1 MKILLTND
9 DGINAEGIQ
18 VLAKHLEK
26 NNEVIIAAPSEQK
39 SASSHSITVR
49 TGLLVKEQKL
59 PGIKSRAYSITG
71 TPADCVRLA
80 VDKLVDGKVDM
91 VISGINQGYNVG
103 IDVVYSGT
111 VSAAI
116 EAAICKIP
124 SIAVSLGVAD
134 ADEECDYN
142 IPADFAEKVLDI
154 AKDKYLK
161 DDVVLNLNVPNLKR
175 EEIKGIK
182 VCKTGF
188 KMYDDT
194 YVEKHENNKSI
205 GYYQQ
210 GKLTGYDIEET
221 DLYYI
226 KRGYVT
232 LTPLHYDLTNY
243 EILKQ
248 VKNIF

>member
-1 MKILLTND
+1 MRILLTND

-18 VLAKHLEK
+18 VLARHLEK
-26 NNEVIIAAPSEQK
+26 DNEVIIAAPSEQR

-49 TGLLVKEQKL
+49 TGIFVKEEKID
-59 PGIKSRAYSITG
+59 GIKSRAYSIGG

-80 VDKLVDGKVDM
+80 VDRLVGGKVDLVM
-91 VISGINQGYNVG
+91 SGINQGYNVG

-124 SIAVSLGVAD
+124 SIAVSLGVV
-134 ADEECDYN
+134 DEECDYN
-142 IPADFAEKVLDI
+142 IPADFAEKILNT
-154 AKDKYLK
+154 ARDKYLK

-175 EEIKGIK
+175 EELKGIK

-194 YVEKHENNKSI
+194 YMEKHDDDNKI
-205 GYYQQ
+205 RYYQQ
-210 GKLTGYDIEET
+210 GKLTGYDVEET

-226 KRGYVT
+226 KRGYAT

-243 EILKQ
+243 QILNE
-248 VKNIF
+248 VKKIF